1 MSCLAPLVARW
12 AASSA
17 AGSKRLAEVASLN
30 PGVSRVVLKKGKAQI
45 FVTGN
50 PMVFS
55 GAIDR
60 IIGRPPPKTGDLVL
74 VTNGAEEPIAWGVYN
89 AVSMFRVRVLQTQ
102 DEAARDPHS
111 NFDIEKL
118 IETRLSGALALR
130 KALGLPSSETN
141 VYRLVNSEGDRL
153 SGLVVDVFDKHIVV
167 ASSAAWVEK
176 YKTNIEET
184 LKRLVGTKLLTW
196 RPSVELLKEEG
207 FECVIESEERPEEVH
222 VSSLIHLFI
231 EGFSDGFFSDTS
243 LCCQVLEN
251 GIAYQ
256 VSLGGQKTGFYV
268 DQRDNRLALRSF
280 CKDKTILD
288 LCCYTGA
295 FALNAAITGASRVI
309 GVDSSK
315 SAIDLA
321 DANISLNNIDPQVIT
336 FEKADIV
343 QYMKAALSKG
353 ETWDVVVL
361 DPPKLAPSRKFLE
374 KAAIKYR
381 NLNAMAMQLTKPG
394 GLLMTCSCSGAVAQ
408 SQNFLSIIQEA
419 ARAAGRKA
427 ALLRVSGAGPDH
439 PIDLAYPEGSYLT
452 NCLLRVI

>member
-1 MSCLAPLVARW
+1 MAP
-12 AASSA
+12 
-17 AGSKRLAEVASLN
+17 KSLSL
-30 PGVSRVVLKKGKAQI
+30 GESTMRSLCFG
-45 FVTGN
+45 FVCYK
-50 PMVFS
+50 
-55 GAIDR
+55 
-60 IIGRPPPKTGDLVL
+60 PKTK
-74 VTNGAEEPIAWGVYN
+74 
-89 AVSMFRVRVLQTQ
+89 LQEIHTPTLILRSLSRL
-102 DEAARDPHS
+102 DCLELLR
-111 NFDIEKL
+111 FEKL
-118 IETRLSGALALR
+118 WAFLPVKQMFIGLSTVKVIG
-130 KALGLPSSETN
+130 K
-141 VYRLVNSEGDRL
+141 L

-222 VSSLIHLFI
+222 
-231 EGFSDGFFSDTS
+231 
-243 LCCQVLEN
+243 VLEN

>member
-222 VSSLIHLFI
+222 V
-231 EGFSDGFFSDTS
+231 
-243 LCCQVLEN
+243 LEN